1 MSSFKLY
8 KQHDQMDC
16 GPTCLKMIA
25 SFYGKEIALSRL
37 RELSY
42 LNREGVSIMGIS
54 HAAES
59 IGFSSI
65 GTRVDLNTLMNKVP
79 LPCIVH
85 WRYSHFVVL
94 YKTNKTHVFIADPGE
109 GKKKMHARE
118 FKKEWCSDE
127 KSGLVLLLEPTPAFY
142 ENQEYNK
149 ATFTY
154 FLKYFLPHKNLIIQ
168 IFMAIIFSSI
178 TSLLIP
184 FFTQSIVDIGILGS
198 NLKFIYI
205 VLIAQFMLTMGNVFI
220 SFIQS
225 LVSLHLSLRVSLSF
239 IIGYLSKLL
248 QMPFTFFEQKTVG
261 DITQRITD
269 NSRIERFLNDS
280 IFSLLVSLF
289 NFIMYTGILAFYN
302 IKLLLVFFIGNT
314 IYVIWVLLFLKK
326 RREFDNENFKITAQ
340 SENKILQLFFGA
352 REIILNNIEKEKR
365 WEWEYVK
372 SKEYYLEKK
381 ILYWEQIQI
390 SGGTF
395 INTISSLLISL
406 FVALEVINGNMTLG
420 MMLAVQFIMG
430 QIQVPLSSFIGI
442 VHSYQDARISL
453 ERLTEVFD
461 YTNDKSAVQTDVDE
475 NSDIT
480 MKNVT
485 FQYDGPNSPKILN
498 NINLTIPSNKITA
511 IVGSSG
517 SGKTTI
523 LKLLLKL
530 YQPTEG
536 DISIGKKK
544 LKHIQDSF
552 WRDNCGVVM
561 QDNYI
566 FDDTIL
572 NNIILKNLDSID
584 YERLEYSVDIANIK
598 DWIDSLPLGYSTKIG
613 LEGVG
618 LSEGQKQRL
627 LIARTMYKNSK
638 YIFLDEATN
647 SLDAKNEKI
656 IIEKL
661 SKAIKNKTVVIIAHR
676 LSTIKSSDQIVLLHK
691 GKIVESGN
699 HDELI
704 KNKSHYYQ
712 LVNSQL

>member
-8 KQHDQMDC
+8 KQHDKMDC

-37 RELSY
+37 RELCY

-65 GTRVDLNTLMNKVP
+65 GTRVDLSTLMNKVP

-85 WRYSHFVVL
+85 WRYSHFVVV
-94 YKTNKTHVFIADPGE
+94 YKTSKTHVFIADPEE
-109 GKKKMHARE
+109 GKKKMHAKE
-118 FKKEWCSDE
+118 FKREWCSDE

-142 ENQEYNK
+142 ENQEDNR

-178 TSLLIP
+178 TSLLTP
-184 FFTQSIVDIGILGS
+184 FFTQSIVDIGILGN

-205 VLIAQFMLTMGNVFI
+205 VLLAQFMLTMGNVFI
-220 SFIQS
+220 SFMQS
-225 LVSLHLSLRVSLSF
+225 WVSLHLSLRVSLSF

-289 NFIMYTGILAFYN
+289 NFIMYSGILAFYN
-302 IKLLLVFFIGNT
+302 IKLLFVFFIGNT
-314 IYVIWVLLFLKK
+314 IYVVWVLLFLKK

-381 ILYWEQIQI
+381 ILYWEELQV
-390 SGGTF
+390 SGGTL
-395 INTISSLLISL
+395 INTLSGLLISL

-453 ERLTEVFD
+453 ERLTEVFN
-461 YTNDKSAVQTDVDE
+461 YTHDKNAVLTDVDE

-485 FQYDGPNSPKILN
+485 FQYGGPNSPKILD

-530 YQPTEG
+530 YQPIEG
-536 DISIGKKK
+536 DILIGKKK
-544 LKHIQDSF
+544 LKYIQDSF

-572 NNIILKNLDSID
+572 NNIILKNLNSID

-627 LIARTMYKNSK
+627 LIARAIYKNSK

-676 LSTIKSSDQIVLLHK
+676 LSTIKSSDQIILLHK

-704 KNKSHYYQ
+704 KNKGHYYQ